1 MFSLR
6 GPKLKIFAGVLA
18 LIAIAAGIYMMFF
31 ESRGFVSTTATIT
44 DIERSYGSGD
54 NDDTFIPTVEY
65 TVDGKTYAGQLNQ
78 SSGSYSVGKTITVM
92 YDPNDPGTVH
102 GDSRKGLYFI
112 GVGAAILIVLIVT
125 EIRRKTS
132 LRELKTRQAADG
144 GTTYPESVPGSE
156 SWLYFL
162 TDAGTMKVGH
172 RLEDAN
178 RNVLYEAKMTKHTL
192 MTPYGFDFI
201 DHEHGKTT
209 PHLIGHEESTD
220 AGNSFLFD
228 NHYTFTFDGEDIW
241 KHLKRNGISVESSLN
256 GKARTEY
263 IIRRNGQEIATAVSS
278 SQNVHEEDE
287 EEKSRLA
294 SIIPVR
300 GFYRIRTTETDLSL
314 LFVTLLAFARSG
326 ASDDRGGNMKT
337 IMGTLKK
344 LGQK

>member
-1 MFSLR
+1 MISLR
-6 GPKLKIFAGVLA
+6 GQKLKIFAAVLA
-18 LIAIAAGIYMMFF
+18 MIAIAAGIYMLFF

-44 DIERSYGSGD
+44 DLERSYDSGD
-54 NDDTFIPTVEY
+54 DDDTFIPTVEY
-65 TVDGKTYAGQLNQ
+65 TFDGKTYTGQLNQ
-78 SSGSYSVGKTITVM
+78 SSGSYRVGKTITVM
-92 YDPNDPGTVH
+92 VDPNDPSVVH
-102 GDSRKGLYFI
+102 GDCRMGLYFI
-112 GVGAAILIVLIVT
+112 GVGAVVLTVLIVT
-125 EIRRKTS
+125 EIRRKKS
-132 LRELKTRQAADG
+132 LSELKSRQAADG

-178 RNVLYEAKMTKHTL
+178 RHVLYEAKMTKHTL
-192 MTPYGFDFI
+192 MTPFSFDFI

-220 AGNSFLFD
+220 AGNSLLFD

-241 KHLKRNGISVESSLN
+241 KHLKRNGISVESSLT
-256 GKARTEY
+256 GAARVEY
-263 IIRRNGQEIATAVSS
+263 VIRRNGQEIATAVSS
-278 SQNVHEEDE
+278 SEKVHEEDE
-287 EEKSRLA
+287 MAGMKLSSL
-294 SIIPVR
+294 IPAQ
-300 GFYRIRTTETDLSL
+300 GYYRVRTTETDLSL

-344 LGQK
+344 SGRT